1 MTEKQ
6 ARVAAVHIDLKVEF
20 FTYSMIFI
28 RIYGHLN
35 SSFLN
40 PLFWEGT
47 ENLNS
52 VFISRI
58 ILT

>member
-20 FTYSMIFI
+20 FTYSVIFI

-40 PLFWEGT
+40 PLFCEGT
-47 ENLNS
+47 EN
-52 VFISRI
+52 SRI